1 MPQKMWK
8 HRCPKGGGGLSWTG
22 SPVCRTC
29 GEPGDY
35 DGWHPGMY
43 EAMARYQ
50 SKYGMKPIG
59 PHRKMADEL
68 LGALNEKCGPCDG
81 RGLRDTAH
89 GSSWQVCAAC
99 RGFGS
104 FFTRP
109 GYEIQ
114 ALRRRVLAAYP
125 DAAADPVPNFFT
137 GAPALSLADQKM
149 VDLSGPR
156 VEETCPA
163 ALCQMCGERRQLV
176 KRDTE
181 AATCACFCTRSPDEP
196 VLDLLI
202 PDGAWQQDVL
212 ALLPPPED
220 TAHLDRVWRL
230 TADSSPLEKL
240 TLWHPT
246 DAGDLDLR
254 RFLLDFGHRIRGV
267 ETPHLAI
274 LKELAFKDDA
284 TGLYNRRF
292 FSVRLEEEIARHR
305 QSGHPVSVVLLHLDG
320 LARIN
325 DELGHVARD
334 ETLRAMAEILL
345 KQTRA
350 INVVSRHDGGLF
362 AVVMVETSGAGAQLY
377 LDRIRH
383 VLSSATFD
391 HGHPITA
398 RFSVASL
405 PEDGA
410 KTGQDLFRYA
420 DERLRAAR
428 PDRRWWRARRVS
440 ESG

>member
-8 HRCPKGGGGLSWTG
+8 HRCPKGGGLSRSG

-29 GEPGDY
+29 GEPGEY
-35 DGWHPGMY
+35 DGWHPGMH

-50 SKYGMKPIG
+50 SKYGLKPIG

-68 LGALNEKCGPCDG
+68 LGSLNESCEPCDG
-81 RGLRDTAH
+81 RGLRDTAN
-89 GSSWQVCAAC
+89 GRSWQVCAAC

-109 GYEIQ
+109 AYEIQ

-137 GAPALSLADQKM
+137 GEPALSLADQKM
-149 VDLSGPR
+149 VDLSRPR
-156 VEETCPA
+156 VQQADLAT
-163 ALCQMCGERRQLV
+163 LCAMCGERRQLV
-176 KRDTE
+176 KNGTE
-181 AATCACFCTRSPDEP
+181 AAAWACFCTRSPGEP
-196 VLDLLI
+196 VFDVLI

-246 DAGDLDLR
+246 DPGDLDLR
-254 RFLLDFGHRIRGV
+254 RFLLDFGHRVRGADS
-267 ETPHLAI
+267 PHLAI
-274 LKELAFKDDA
+274 LKELAFKDDV

-292 FSVRLEEEIARHR
+292 FSIRLEEEVARHR
-305 QSGHPVSVVLLHLDG
+305 RSGHPVSVVLLHLDG
-320 LARIN
+320 LRPIN
-325 DELGHVARD
+325 DEPGRVAGN
-334 ETLRAMAEILL
+334 ETLCAMAEILL
-345 KQTRA
+345 KQTRG

-362 AVVMVETSGAGAQLY
+362 AIVMVETSGAGAQLY
-377 LDRIRH
+377 VDRLRY
-383 VLSSATFD
+383 VLSSATFG
-391 HGHPITA
+391 HGHPVTA
-398 RFSVASL
+398 RFGVASL

-440 ESG
+440 E